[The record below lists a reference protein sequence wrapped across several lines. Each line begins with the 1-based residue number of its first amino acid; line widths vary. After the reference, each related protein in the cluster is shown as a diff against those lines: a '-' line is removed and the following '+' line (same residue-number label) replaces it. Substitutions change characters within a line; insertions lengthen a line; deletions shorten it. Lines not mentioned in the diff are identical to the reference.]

1 SLSPSLSFPLS
12 TFIFLSLSI
21 ALYSLGF
28 HVSSVFYFLSLSLF
42 HFPRFTPSCSSFHR
56 SPSLSLP
63 LSPSPSPSLALSLSL
78 PPSALPLPPPP
89 SSPPSLSPSL
99 SLGCVFLLSVLP
111 VMSFIM
117 MLICIAVSIVVSVFW
132 CQGLSFQAS
141 ACVYMFVCACVY
153 MFVCACEWRTHVCVL
168 GWWCVESLV
177 RGSVKTSS
185 LQSRLT

>member
-63 LSPSPSPSLALSLSL
+63 LSPSPSPSLALSLFQVSGTCL
-78 PPSALPLPPPP
+78 NT
-89 SSPPSLSPSL
+89 
-99 SLGCVFLLSVLP
+99 CVGYES
-111 VMSFIM
+111 
-117 MLICIAVSIVVSVFW
+117 W
-132 CQGLSFQAS
+132 
-141 ACVYMFVCACVY
+141 
-153 MFVCACEWRTHVCVL
+153 
-168 GWWCVESLV
+168 VE
-177 RGSVKTSS
+177 
-185 LQSRLT
+185 RLAGRRP